1 MRCIWNNLINYMIST
16 TKMNIILKLTN
27 HLKMIKMGVF
37 VFQYMAHNS
46 RQWICFRIITLFILL
61 FKNIFPTCK
70 YVDRVAC
77 KDGLFSSR
85 EYIFHYKVIMSV
97 RTQEIKFFC
106 QWTFTTKYWQIRWQ
120 KDNFIFK
127 PSKHATHLWS
137 VHIAS

>member
-1 MRCIWNNLINYMIST
+1 
-16 TKMNIILKLTN
+16 MNIILKLTN

-97 RTQEIKFFC
+97 RTQKIIFFANELS
-106 QWTFTTKYWQIRWQ
+106 QPNIDKYDDRRTISYLNLQSTQHIYGLCILLV
-120 KDNFIFK
+120 NLFK
-127 PSKHATHLWS
+127 ENKLL
-137 VHIAS
+137 VIMK